1 MAVYRI
7 GDVIRMKREAL
18 GITREKLCEL
28 SGEVCSVQTLYRI
41 ECGKVKIKREVY
53 KTLMR
58 CMNQLPER
66 NYASIV
72 VKNQS
77 SLNLKS
83 EIQTHIFYKEYELAE
98 QKLLQLEKDMVP
110 NYIRNKQY
118 LLEKKA
124 TFQFRKQEITAEQ
137 YLEKLWEAL
146 RYTIPNVDNIDLEDW
161 PYNEEEFEILIQI
174 VHAYRDK
181 KEEKEKLLLKLKKNV
196 ERHYMGEKYYISWHT
211 LILAMLSEL
220 MCGTNR
226 CKESLNYCKQG
237 IEELKKQRLISYEHN
252 FLYDMVWSIE
262 QEIQQGIRTEK
273 ERETCKKLLVQ
284 AYYLSIAQKE
294 SVYSERIKRLWEKYY
309 FEEIML

>member
-41 ECGKVKIKREVY
+41 ECGKVKVKREVY

-72 VKNQS
+72 VNNQS

-83 EIQTHIFYKEYELAE
+83 EIQTHMFYKEYELAE
-98 QKLLQLEKDMVP
+98 QKLSELEKDMIP

-124 TFQFRKQEITAEQ
+124 TLQFQKQEITTEE
-137 YLEKLWEAL
+137 YEEKLWEAL
-146 RYTIPNVDNIDLEDW
+146 RYTIPNVDNMMLRSKGIS
-161 PYNEEEFEILIQI
+161 
-174 VHAYRDK
+174 
-181 KEEKEKLLLKLKKNV
+181 KLNCV
-196 ERHYMGEKYYISWHT
+196 NCS
-211 LILAMLSEL
+211 
-220 MCGTNR
+220 
-226 CKESLNYCKQG
+226 
-237 IEELKKQRLISYEHN
+237 
-252 FLYDMVWSIE
+252 
-262 QEIQQGIRTEK
+262 
-273 ERETCKKLLVQ
+273 
-284 AYYLSIAQKE
+284 
-294 SVYSERIKRLWEKYY
+294 
-309 FEEIML
+309 

>member
-41 ECGKVKIKREVY
+41 ECGKVKVKREVY
-53 KTLMR
+53 KTLMK
-58 CMNQLPER
+58 CMGQLPER

-72 VKNQS
+72 VSNQS

-98 QKLLQLEKDMVP
+98 QKLLELEKDMIP

-124 TFQFRKQEITAEQ
+124 TLQFRKQEITAEQ

-161 PYNEEEFEILIQI
+161 PCNEEEFEILIQI

-181 KEEKEKLLLKLKKNV
+181 KEEKEKLLLKLKK
-196 ERHYMGEKYYISWHT
+196 M
-211 LILAMLSEL
+211 
-220 MCGTNR
+220 
-226 CKESLNYCKQG
+226 
-237 IEELKKQRLISYEHN
+237 
-252 FLYDMVWSIE
+252 
-262 QEIQQGIRTEK
+262 
-273 ERETCKKLLVQ
+273 
-284 AYYLSIAQKE
+284 
-294 SVYSERIKRLWEKYY
+294 
-309 FEEIML
+309 

>member
-28 SGEVCSVQTLYRI
+28 SGEMCSVQTLYRI
-41 ECGKVKIKREVY
+41 ECGKVKVKREVY

-72 VKNQS
+72 VKNQP

-98 QKLLQLEKDMVP
+98 QKLLELEKDMIP

-181 KEEKEKLLLKLKKNV
+181 KDKKEELLLKLKKNV
-196 ERHYMGEKYYISWHT
+196 ERHYMGEIDYISWHT
-211 LILAMLSEL
+211 WTLVMLSGV
-220 MCGTNR
+220 MCSTKR
-226 CKESLNYCKQG
+226 YEDSLNYCKQG

-252 FLYDMVWSIE
+252 FLYDIVWSIE
-262 QEIQQGIRTEK
+262 QKIRQGIYSEK

-294 SVYSERIKRLWEKYY
+294 SVYSERIKKLWEKYY
-309 FEEIML
+309 FGETML

>member
-41 ECGKVKIKREVY
+41 ECGKVKVKQEVY

-72 VKNQS
+72 VKKQA

-83 EIQTHIFYKEYELAE
+83 EIQTHIFYKEYEQAE
-98 QKLLQLEKDMVP
+98 RKLLELEKDMIP

-118 LLEKKA
+118 LLERKA
-124 TFQFRKQEITAEQ
+124 TLQFQKQEITTEE
-137 YLEKLWEAL
+137 YEEKLWEAL
-146 RYTIPNVDNIDLEDW
+146 RYTIPNVDNIKLEDW
-161 PYNEEEFEILIQI
+161 SYNEEEFEILVQI
-174 VHAYRDK
+174 VHAYQDKKDK
-181 KEEKEKLLLKLKKNV
+181 KEELLLKLKKNV
-196 ERHYMGEKYYISWHT
+196 ERHYMREVDYISWHT
-211 LILAMLSEL
+211 WNLAMLSEL
-220 MCGTNR
+220 MCST
-226 CKESLNYCKQG
+226 KLYEESLNYCKQG
-237 IEELKKQRLISYEHN
+237 IEELKKQRLISHEHN

-262 QEIQQGIRTEK
+262 RHIQQGICLEK
-273 ERETCKKLLVQ
+273 ERETCKKLLIQ

-294 SVYSERIKRLWEKYY
+294 SVCSERIKSLWKRYY
-309 FEEIML
+309 SGETML

>member
-7 GDVIRMKREAL
+7 GNVIRMKREAL

-41 ECGKVKIKREVY
+41 ECGKVKVKQEVY

-72 VKNQS
+72 VNNQA

-83 EIQTHIFYKEYELAE
+83 EIQTHMFYKEYELAE
-98 QKLLQLEKDMVP
+98 QKLSELEKDMIP

-124 TFQFRKQEITAEQ
+124 TLQFQKQEITAEE
-137 YLEKLWEAL
+137 YEEKLWEAL
-146 RYTIPNVDNIDLEDW
+146 RYTIPNVDNIKLEDW

-174 VHAYRDK
+174 AHAYQNKRQQQ
-181 KEEKEKLLLKLKKNV
+181 
-196 ERHYMGEKYYISWHT
+196 R
-211 LILAMLSEL
+211 
-220 MCGTNR
+220 
-226 CKESLNYCKQG
+226 ES
-237 IEELKKQRLISYEHN
+237 
-252 FLYDMVWSIE
+252 F
-262 QEIQQGIRTEK
+262 
-273 ERETCKKLLVQ
+273 
-284 AYYLSIAQKE
+284 
-294 SVYSERIKRLWEKYY
+294 
-309 FEEIML
+309 

>member
-41 ECGKVKIKREVY
+41 ECGKVKVKREVY
-53 KTLMR
+53 KTLMK
-58 CMNQLPER
+58 CMGQLPER

-72 VKNQS
+72 VKNQP

-98 QKLLQLEKDMVP
+98 QKLLELEKDMIP

-146 RYTIPNVDNIDLEDW
+146 HYTIPNVDNIDLEDW

-181 KEEKEKLLLKLKKNV
+181 KEEKEKLLSKLKKNV
-196 ERHYMGEKYYISWHT
+196 ERHYMEEKYYISWHT
-211 LILAMLSEL
+211 LILAMLSGL
-220 MCGTNR
+220 MCSTKR
-226 CKESLNYCKQG
+226 YEDSLNYCKQG

-252 FLYDMVWSIE
+252 FLYDIVWSIE
-262 QEIQQGIRTEK
+262 QKIRQGICSEK

-294 SVYSERIKRLWEKYY
+294 SVYSERIKRLWKRYY
-309 FEEIML
+309 SEEMIP

>member
-7 GDVIRMKREAL
+7 GNVIRMKREAL

-41 ECGKVKIKREVY
+41 ECGKVKVKREVY

-72 VKNQS
+72 VKNQA

-98 QKLLQLEKDMVP
+98 QKLLKLEKDMIP

-118 LLEKKA
+118 LLERKA
-124 TFQFRKQEITAEQ
+124 TLQFQKKEITTEE
-137 YLEKLWEAL
+137 YVEKLWEAL
-146 RYTIPNVDNIDLEDW
+146 RYTIPNVDNIKLEDW
-161 PYNEEEFEILIQI
+161 PYNEEEFEILVQL

-181 KEEKEKLLLKLKKNV
+181 KDKKEELLLKLKKNV
-196 ERHYMGEKYYISWHT
+196 ERHYMEEKYYISWHT
-211 LILAMLSEL
+211 WILNTLSGL
-220 MCGTNR
+220 MCSTKR
-226 CKESLNYCKQG
+226 YEDSLNYCKQG
-237 IEELKKQRLISYEHN
+237 IEELKRQRLISHEHG

-262 QEIQQGIRTEK
+262 RQIQQGICLEK
-273 ERETCKKLLVQ
+273 ERETCKKFLMQ

-294 SVYSERIKRLWEKYY
+294 SVYSERIKRLWERYY
-309 FEEIML
+309 SGETIL